1 MLPSTFCIR
10 RCASA
15 FAVCFALLW
24 AGPVQAENHALI
36 MWIGD
41 YGNAKL
47 DLPGIDLDAAIA
59 KKIATAMGVPDKNIT
74 ELANANLTRKNM
86 ATTLLG
92 LIDRIRDG
100 DKVLTELLSRRWFA
114 ADSLPIRYRKRC
126 TSAALTTAAALP
138 QDWRT

>member
-1 MLPSTFCIR
+1 MLSRTFCIR

-15 FAVCFALLW
+15 FAACFALLW
-24 AGPVQAENHALI
+24 AVPVQAENHALI
-36 MWIGD
+36 LWIGD
-41 YGNAKL
+41 YGNAKF
-47 DLPGIDLDAAIA
+47 DLPGIGLDAVIA
-59 KKIATAMGVPDKNIT
+59 KKI
-74 ELANANLTRKNM
+74 

-126 TSAALTTAAALP
+126 TSAALTTSAALP